1 MRHNG
6 MSNVL
11 GRPASRGWRLIVGT
25 VGAMVLFAG
34 GCAGHGNYTSE
45 HMSAAKEKMAV
56 MKSATEWEMARQS
69 FLTGDFEKAIK
80 AVDRSIA
87 LSPKVAK
94 SHVLRGRIL
103 MERSDLEGAIA
114 SFDEALVIEKDN
126 IEATFNLGVVN
137 ERLLA
142 KDKALDFYRR
152 AAEIEPQNAQ
162 YAIATAELLIDLNR
176 TDEARAYLDSKHS
189 TFANSAGIKQTL
201 GHIAILQ
208 NRTTDAVSLFNQA
221 RLLAPDDLV
230 LVEDLTR
237 AQVVAGLYGEAEGNL
252 SRLLTAEA
260 NKDRRDLKLL
270 RSRCL
275 IETQRPLE
283 AREIIIKLTQDT
295 AGASD
300 VESWILLGN
309 LSYSLKDSNRTRLAA
324 TRIVGLAPDRAEG
337 YMIRGLQ
344 QRRDGNLDAA
354 AKSFKD
360 ASDRDAT
367 GKSLVL
373 LGLTQRD
380 LGQTEQA
387 NNTFRQA
394 LAKDPTNQD
403 AAQLLGTTIA
413 TVPSDG

>member
-6 MSNVL
+6 MSKVL
-11 GRPASRGWRLIVGT
+11 GRPASNGWRLVAGA
-25 VGAMVLFAG
+25 VGAMVLLA

-69 FLTGDFEKAIK
+69 FLTGDFDKAIK

-103 MERSDLEGAIA
+103 MERSDLEGAIK
-114 SFDEALVIEKDN
+114 SFDEAIVIEKDN
-126 IEATFNLGVVN
+126 VEATFNLGVVN

-142 KDKALDFYRR
+142 KDKALEFYRR

-162 YAIATAELLIDLNR
+162 YAIATAELLIDLGK
-176 TDEARAYLDSKHS
+176 TDEARGYLDAKHS

-201 GHIAILQ
+201 GHIAMLQ
-208 NRTTDAVSLFNQA
+208 NRTGDAVSLFNQA

-237 AQVVAGLYGEAEGNL
+237 AQVVAGHYGEAEGNL

-324 TRIVGLAPDRAEG
+324 TRIVGLAPDRPEG

-380 LGQTEQA
+380 QGQTEKA
-387 NNTFRQA
+387 NETFRQA